1 MSSEGLPF
9 DGVVDT
15 EIVLGTRSTQQ
26 ATDEVRGSLSAD
38 SAVQSSDTSFKYSR
52 KAKTAVS
59 DAVVYA
65 KQAKDASQN
74 AQNIADAKTYYIT
87 TEDPDGTIAGLAGT
101 PDGKSFRVG
110 FGDGLG
116 FKTYQFGGSG
126 IGSVSSGTTGSDGGL
141 R

>member
-65 KQAKDASQN
+65 KQAKDAQIN

-87 TEDPDGTIAGLAGT
+87 T
-101 PDGKSFRVG
+101 R
-110 FGDGLG
+110 
-116 FKTYQFGGSG
+116 GSG
-126 IGSVSSGTTGSDGGL
+126 RHDSGTCGDS
-141 R
+141 RW

>member
-1 MSSEGLPF
+1 MSSEGLPV
-9 DGVVDT
+9 DGVVGT

-26 ATDEVRGSLSAD
+26 TTDEARGSLSTD
-38 SAVQSSDTSFKYSR
+38 SAAQSADTSFKYSSE
-52 KAKTAVS
+52 AKTAVS

-74 AQNIADAKTYYIT
+74 VQNIADANTYYIT
-87 TEDPDGTIAGLAGT
+87 TEEPDGTIAGLVGT

-110 FGDGLG
+110 LGDGLG
-116 FKTYQFGGSG
+116 FKTYQFGGTG
-126 IGSVSSGTTGSDGGL
+126 IGTGSSGTTGSDGGL